1 MPVYE
6 YECGKCKKSFEV
18 LVFNLSEKVQC
29 KFCGSKK
36 IKKLLSSF
44 GISMGSKAQVTQNNG
59 SSCGGC
65 SGGSCSTC
73 H

>member
-6 YECGKCKKSFEV
+6 YECRKCKKDFDV
-18 LVFNLSEKVQC
+18 LIFNLSEKVQC

-36 IKKLLSSF
+36 VKKMLSSF
-44 GISMGSKAQVTQNNG
+44 SVGSGSKSDVSKNNG